1 MSKELSNTSTLD
13 RSNYISDTDWDN
25 LQEFIKDKST
35 PFLVLSKEKV
45 KNNYNEINSLAHW
58 FKIRYAVKACP
69 NKDILKELVENGS
82 WFEVASVFELDD
94 VLSVW
99 GDINKMIYWN
109 TIKKERD
116 IKYAYDKWIRIF
128 ATDCKEDL
136 LKISRAAPGVKVYF
150 RIAVTNDFS
159 SGWPLSLKFW
169 CDLAS
174 SFSLVKEAKELW
186 LEPYGI
192 SFHVGSYQDDL
203 QAWESALWNAKKLYD
218 KAKEDS
224 IELKMINLWWWM
236 YAKTR
241 HKTEIIRNYLD
252 NIYNYINKFFWED
265 AKKLEIL
272 MEPGSIMAK
281 DIWVLVSEVVLAWET
296 KNNDEVNRIYL
307 DIGKYGWLL
316 ETTGETIK
324 YPIYTEVKWEVT
336 PVILA
341 WPTCDSTDVMYKQ
354 FNYLMPKDLKA
365 GDLVYFFN
373 AWAYTQSCA
382 SVGYNWY
389 PALKTYVI

>member
-25 LQEFIKDKST
+25 LQEFIKDKSA

-45 KNNYNEINSLAHW
+45 KNNYNEINSLAHG

-82 WFEVASVFELDD
+82 GFEVASVFELDD
-94 VLSVW
+94 VLSVG
-99 GDINKMIYWN
+99 GDINNMIYGN

-116 IKYAYDKWIRIF
+116 IKYAYDKGIRIF

-159 SGWPLSLKFW
+159 SGRPLSLKFG

-174 SFSLVKEAKELW
+174 SFSLVKEAKELG

-203 QAWESALWNAKKLYD
+203 QAWESALGNAKKLYD

-224 IELKMINLWWWM
+224 IELKMINLGGGM

-252 NIYNYINKFFWED
+252 NIYNYINKFFGED

-281 DIWVLVSEVVLAWET
+281 DIGVLVSEVVLAWET
-296 KNNDEVNRIYL
+296 TNNDEVNRIYL
-307 DIGKYGWLL
+307 DIGKYGGLL

-324 YPIYTEVKWEVT
+324 YPIYTEVKGEVT

-341 WPTCDSTDVMYKQ
+341 GPTCDSTDVMYKQ

-373 AWAYTQSCA
+373 AGAYTQSCA
-382 SVGYNWY
+382 SVGYNGY

>member
-1 MSKELSNTSTLD
+1 MSKELSNTTTLD
-13 RSNYISDTDWDN
+13 RSNYISDEDWWKIK
-25 LQEFIKDKST
+25 EFEKDKNA
-35 PFLVLSKEKV
+35 PFLILLKEKM
-45 KNNYNEINSLAHW
+45 KNNYNELKSLAHW

-69 NKDILKELVENGS
+69 NKEILKELVECWS
-82 WFEVASVFELDD
+82 WFEVASIYELDD

-116 IKYAYDKWIRIF
+116 IKYAYQKWIRIF
-128 ATDCKEDL
+128 ASDCKEDL
-136 LKISRAAPGVKVYF
+136 LKISRAAPWVKVYF

-159 SGWPLSLKFW
+159 SWRPLSLKFW

-174 SFSLVKEAKELW
+174 SYSLVKEAKELG

-192 SFHVGSYQDDL
+192 SFHVWSYQDDL
-203 QAWESALWNAKKLYD
+203 QAWESALWNAKLLYD
-218 KAKEDS
+218 KAKQDW

-236 YAKTR
+236 YSKTR

-252 NIYNYINKFFWED
+252 NIYSYINKFFGED
-265 AKKLEIL
+265 SKKIEIL
-272 MEPGSIMAK
+272 MEPGSILAK
-281 DIWVLVSEVVLAWET
+281 DIWVLVAEVVLAWET
-296 KNNDEVNRIYL
+296 TNNDEVNRIYL
-307 DIGKYGWLL
+307 DIWKYGWLL
-316 ETTGETIK
+316 ETTWETIK
-324 YPIYTEVKWEVT
+324 YPIYTEAKWEVT

-382 SVGYNWY
+382 SVWYNWY